1 MKIKRKG
8 FLADWLLLLLIFV
21 GITQPVHALILDW
34 DNVTWPTNPQTFSQ
48 SYDVDPEN
56 PGNDI
61 TIEITDPSG
70 VIANAYPGL
79 DSTPHG
85 GFGGGNGTLEVQ
97 MQLKTVYDEIKV
109 TVTFHYADGVKDVNA
124 YIFDIDKP
132 GGGQPDQLRN
142 FYATTVDDLL
152 VGPTAVTSLMN
163 TSSGSGTNITITGTG
178 SAGNA
183 GGEGNVLYGFGT
195 NLITQYTYTFG
206 VDTNSGG
213 GSGGGQ
219 IQFWQHDIRYQ
230 PKVPEVGTALMATLS
245 CLSAA
250 WMRRKAMK

>member
-1 MKIKRKG
+1 MVLLV
-8 FLADWLLLLLIFV
+8 FLLT
-21 GITQPVHALILDW
+21 GTSSQALVLDW
-34 DNVTWPTNPQTFSQ
+34 DNVTWTTGSLSQ
-48 SYDVDPEN
+48 SYDVDAEN

-61 TIEITDPSG
+61 TITIQDPGS

-85 GFGGGNGTLEVQ
+85 GYSGANGTLEVQ
-97 MQLKTVYDEIKV
+97 MQLTSVYSQIIV
-109 TVTFHYADGVKDVNA
+109 TVTFHYADGVKGVNA
-124 YIFDIDKP
+124 SIFDIDKP

-142 FYATTVDDLL
+142 FYATTVSGLL
-152 VGPTAVTSLMN
+152 VGPSVVTSVAN
-163 TSSGSGTNITITGTG
+163 TSSGSGTNLTVTGTA

-183 GGEGNVLYGFGT
+183 GGDGNVDYNFGT

-219 IQFWQHDIRYQ
+219 IQFWHHDIRYQ
-230 PKVPEVGTALMATLS
+230 PKVPETGPALMATVC
-245 CLSAA
+245 CLGMVAMGYWRRRQEKVSAPT
-250 WMRRKAMK
+250 